1 MSTLAFPAFERAQ
14 QEHMG
19 FDRSAEALYQSV
31 ADAVNAPPSS
41 GPPTDRHRS
50 VSDAALIDKV
60 GSSSQPALGNSQT
73 EPTDPPKPKITKR
86 VNARL
91 QLAAALIEAD
101 NDRILE
107 KAQFWHIYH
116 PPQTIEPLRPP
127 PPPQPALASQ
137 SAIFAPFREGASLAV
152 KRHVRTWSAAT
163 RLSRLIDPDDDG
175 RRPSIDFLGVALP
188 TEQKA
193 RSRAGSSVAG
203 LIGTEGPRSRSNSL
217 FSNAATSVLGRTSKL
232 GSRPASL
239 LDPEGAGG
247 ADVDADALTDW
258 GVDKFLSKEEKE
270 RMAAG
275 QRSRAQSLAGSN
287 GARSSFEQLT
297 PSLTTRKSLDID
309 RAAPQSAPVPNR
321 ASSEIVGASA
331 STAANG
337 SVRDSKLELLAKI
350 KLYRERQENLP
361 PSEWDGPGPTATKDE
376 VVEHIIASSDGNK
389 RVSLRQASRE
399 LSEAPAASTTTA
411 IQQDHGL
418 TQSTHTTG
426 SVTSQPRPSS
436 RADSTSSSAFL
447 AAPTVKESETVA
459 VPEPDAGP
467 SEAATTMHPPLAST
481 SEANAL
487 GAQAQPAASQD
498 PAHASD
504 TTPALTMNLSQS
516 QAIPI
521 PTSGHMAPAE
531 QPGDAE
537 VLDMVG
543 IGSYSRSQSRR
554 NSLLGGPMFNPHG
567 LSTSPLAGKGAEQ
580 SNLIPSSPF
589 QSSVPK
595 APSPLNHTRLP
606 SRGWVQDQFA
616 EHDLGLGPSPFAAA
630 LQAASPS
637 FNNLAEFRNNDAG
650 PGANVAA
657 SPSIDFNSL
666 STRQLQNVA
675 RNSTFPSFLGI
686 NRDLLAEEEIEGPDA
701 LLQGDEIGP
710 VSKRKRQSSF
720 DINSLAQD
728 IAQTGGENF
737 EIQLGG
743 GAAPDLSSANWG
755 KPRKKW
761 FRLSMMMDAKGKPS
775 KPKKTTATDG
785 AEGDGESDA
794 EMFHGT
800 AAAVDQ
806 PKATEEDGGD
816 RSELYAAE
824 PAADMSAEAVAP
836 ENDNDSD
843 GIDDDYISPPR
854 KGPLRP
860 RGLAVRMPKTIIMP
874 QPLQGTEFAPKLR
887 LTDAM
892 PTAMEDPVQTKRH
905 SLHVPDGFVL
915 HDSRGGL
922 PPMRSLVVHSAN
934 GPQPLFTVKGGKKKD
949 KQTPAQLKAVEVGRM
964 VQVPAA
970 APRGIGRR
978 AAAPTTA
985 LFRNHLVQHDDER
998 EGWGWE
1004 AGTRVDDIF
1013 NPDKDTDSSDDDMP
1027 LADIK
1032 KQSRSAKRAAKRL
1045 AKEKRKRKAARR
1057 IRRAKREEALKQG
1070 KSFEEVGVE
1079 ELSPDEDLDLSST
1092 TSEEEG
1098 TETDTESDLWAS
1110 DDDKRWVDDSKPAG
1124 KLYGKSLL
1132 DLATERNTERKS
1144 KARFYGQVQLEDG
1157 ETTMLQV
1164 DGDDG
1169 KAVSQRNGVLG
1180 NGASSVY
1187 DDGASVA
1194 PSVARSFRDKPIG
1207 YNDTRERMEAVF
1219 GADQIWAREMAKREE
1234 EEAREAQEAKARAEA
1249 EAAAQQQAE
1258 ALAKSKKERGLFT
1271 IGKKNK
1277 KQRETVLGMSNTSAV
1292 GSTVSVVASN
1302 AGAPSFAPSQAIS
1315 HERKDTDE
1323 AGLPTRVQTPV
1334 EPPVITLDIG
1344 DADQELIE
1352 GQRGRRTPALLA
1364 GEEMAAEE
1372 WLISSDVEAEYAKNN
1387 DSSDDDIPLS
1397 QVKKNVA
1404 SRPVSLAAGLSLQP
1418 NEAGD
1423 GESSDEELPL
1433 AALKEKRTRQS
1444 MLLGGG
1450 KLNLDFSSMNQS
1462 PTKNA
1467 NLAVNLGSPS
1477 VHSGSVRESFAP
1489 DGARSPLAQGA
1500 YATAANAGDDDD
1512 SDEDLPLGQRHPGGD
1527 AALLTMRAALEN
1539 QKRAL
1544 KEAKQAER
1552 AKKRAA
1558 KLARQVS
1565 TDDAGADGEEA
1576 EVNANGHTEDG
1587 GDDASDDDDD
1597 DDDDDDSEDD
1607 KPLGYVHPQAAIIA
1621 EQAAIIRQLQSEKE
1635 QQPQQQ
1641 RQSPLAGL
1649 SPSGSGILSPS
1660 GMDVRPSVMLNRRSG
1675 LPSMGAM
1682 GGFGG
1687 MGMADPRQS
1696 MIGLPMT
1703 GSMMMGGMPQWDG
1716 MPAPSSGLPIGMS
1729 MPMGMGG
1736 ASPMASGSQIGVSGA
1751 MSPAMT
1757 MPMMAGTPQIGA
1769 PITPGAM
1776 TMMLDPKVSSIHNWR
1791 TQVPPDATAA
1801 VTPPGG
1807 ASTVNSS

>member
-1 MSTLAFPAFERAQ
+1 MSTIAFPAFERAQ

-31 ADAVNAPPSS
+31 ADAVTAPTSN
-41 GPPTDRHRS
+41 GPAPDHHRS
-50 VSDAALIDKV
+50 VSDAASINKV
-60 GSSSQPALGNSQT
+60 GSSSQSALGNSQA
-73 EPTDPPKPKITKR
+73 ESQEPPKPKITKR

-116 PPQTIEPLRPP
+116 PPQPDEALRPP

-137 SAIFAPFREGASLAV
+137 SAIFAPYREGASLAV
-152 KRHVRTWSAAT
+152 KRHVRTWSTAT
-163 RLSRLIDPDDDG
+163 GLSRLIDPDDDG

-239 LDPEGAGG
+239 LNPEVDDDA
-247 ADVDADALTDW
+247 ADDANALSDW

-287 GARSSFEQLT
+287 GTRPSFDGMT
-297 PSLTTRKSLDID
+297 ARKSLDVD
-309 RAAPQSAPVPNR
+309 RAAPDSTIAPKR
-321 ASSEIVGASA
+321 ASSEIVGASSSA
-331 STAANG
+331 G
-337 SVRDSKLELLAKI
+337 DPKLELLAKI

-361 PSEWDGPGPTATKDE
+361 PSEWDGPGPTASKDE

-399 LSEAPAASTTTA
+399 LSDAPAPLTA
-411 IQQDHGL
+411 TVFQQDQGDQAAR
-418 TQSTHTTG
+418 TSG
-426 SVTSQPRPSS
+426 SVLDRPRPS
-436 RADSTSSSAFL
+436 RAGSTASSAFL
-447 AAPTVKESETVA
+447 TGAPITADHAENLSKV
-459 VPEPDAGP
+459 
-467 SEAATTMHPPLAST
+467 EAPAPPASA
-481 SEANAL
+481 SNFL
-487 GAQAQPAASQD
+487 GAQDEAVSNGLELTNETASKPTQ
-498 PAHASD
+498 
-504 TTPALTMNLSQS
+504 TPTQIP
-516 QAIPI
+516 AIPI
-521 PTSGHMAPAE
+521 PTKTPQMSEGPFDSAMPAE
-531 QPGDAE
+531 P
-537 VLDMVG
+537 LDMVG
-543 IGSYSRSQSRR
+543 VGSYSRSQSRR
-554 NSLLGGPMFNPHG
+554 NSFLGGPMFNPHD
-567 LSTSPLAGKGAEQ
+567 LSTSPSAGMPMVQ
-580 SNLIPSSPF
+580 PTLTPSFPS
-589 QSSVPK
+589 QASVPK
-595 APSPLNHTRLP
+595 APSPLNHNRVP
-606 SRGWVQDQFA
+606 SRGWAQDQFA

-637 FNNLAEFRNNDAG
+637 FSNLAEFRSNE
-650 PGANVAA
+650 PGRSASAVAA
-657 SPSIDFNSL
+657 PSIDFKTL

-686 NRDLLAEEEIEGPDA
+686 NRDLLAEEEIEDQDA
-701 LLQGDEIGP
+701 LLQDNEISP
-710 VSKRKRQSSF
+710 VTKRKRRQSSF
-720 DINSLAQD
+720 DINALAQD
-728 IAQTGGENF
+728 LAQTGGENF

-761 FRLSMMMDAKGKPS
+761 FRLSMMMDAKGKPP
-775 KPKKTTATDG
+775 KPKKATATDG

-794 EMFHGT
+794 EALDS
-800 AAAVDQ
+800 AAAVVDQ

-816 RSELYAAE
+816 LSALYAAE
-824 PAADMSAEAVAP
+824 PSANMAAEAAVL
-836 ENDNDSD
+836 EEDNDSD

-854 KGPLRP
+854 RGPLRP
-860 RGLAVRMPKTIIMP
+860 RGLAARMPKTILMP

-892 PTAMEDPVQTKRH
+892 PAALESPAQTKRH

-934 GPQPLFTVKGGKKKD
+934 GPQPMFAVKGGKKKE
-949 KQTPAQLKAVEVGRM
+949 KEAPVRLKAVEVGRT

-1013 NPDKDTDSSDDDMP
+1013 NPDKDTDSDDDDKP

-1057 IRRAKREEALKQG
+1057 IRRAKREEALKEG
-1070 KSFEEVGVE
+1070 KSFQEVGVE

-1164 DGDDG
+1164 DGDDDKG
-1169 KAVSQRNGVLG
+1169 ASQRLGVPG
-1180 NGASSVY
+1180 NGAASVF

-1194 PSVARSFRDKPIG
+1194 PSVVRSFRDKPVG
-1207 YNDTRERMEAVF
+1207 FNDTRERMEAVF
-1219 GADQIWAREMAKREE
+1219 GADQVWAREMAKRRE
-1234 EEAREAQEAKARAEA
+1234 EEAREAEEAKAKAEA
-1249 EAAAQQQAE
+1249 EAAAQKQME
-1258 ALAKSKKERGLFT
+1258 ALANRKKERGLFT
-1271 IGKKNK
+1271 IGKKSK
-1277 KQRETVLGMSNTSAV
+1277 KKHETVLGMSNSSAV
-1292 GSTVSVVASN
+1292 GSTASFAASN
-1302 AGAPSFAPSQAIS
+1302 AGAPSIAPSQAAP
-1315 HERKDTDE
+1315 HEREETD
-1323 AGLPTRVQTPV
+1323 AADLPARGQTPV
-1334 EPPVITLDIG
+1334 EPPVIALDIG
-1344 DADQELIE
+1344 DTDQELHG
-1352 GQRGRRTPALLA
+1352 GQHGRKTPALLA
-1364 GEEMAAEE
+1364 GEEKAAEE
-1372 WLISSDVEAEYAKNN
+1372 WLISSDVEAEEPKKND

-1418 NEAGD
+1418 NKAGD

-1433 AALKEKRTRQS
+1433 AALKEKRIRQS

-1450 KLNLDFSSMNQS
+1450 KLDLDFSSMNHS
-1462 PTKNA
+1462 PIHNE
-1467 NLAVNLGSPS
+1467 NLAVQSGSPS
-1477 VHSGSVRESFAP
+1477 SIRSGSVRESFAP
-1489 DGARSPLAQGA
+1489 DGARSPLGPGA
-1500 YATAANAGDDDD
+1500 SASAFNAGEDDD

-1527 AALLTMRAALEN
+1527 AALLAVRTALEN

-1544 KEAKQAER
+1544 KEAKQAEK
-1552 AKKRAA
+1552 AQKRAA

-1565 TDDAGADGEEA
+1565 TDDADANREA
-1576 EVNANGHTEDG
+1576 GANGHLENGHDE
-1587 GDDASDDDDD
+1587 S

-1621 EQAAIIRQLQSEKE
+1621 EQAALIRQLQSDKE
-1635 QQPQQQ
+1635 QQQQQQ
-1641 RQSPLAGL
+1641 RESRLGGL
-1649 SPSGSGILSPS
+1649 SPSGSGIMSPS
-1660 GMDVRPSVMLNRRSG
+1660 GMDMRSSVMLNRMSG
-1675 LPSMGAM
+1675 LPSMGVM
-1682 GGFGG
+1682 GGFGGMG

-1696 MIGLPMT
+1696 MIGLPT
-1703 GSMMMGGMPQWDG
+1703 AGSMMMGGGMPQWDG
-1716 MPAPSSGLPIGMS
+1716 MPTPSTGLPMGMS

-1736 ASPMASGSQIGVSGA
+1736 ASPMAPGSQVGISSAA
-1751 MSPAMT
+1751 MSPALT
-1757 MPMMAGTPQIGA
+1757 MPMIPGTPQMGA
-1769 PITPGAM
+1769 PMTPGAM

-1791 TQVPPDATAA
+1791 TQVPADATAA

-1807 ASTVNSS
+1807 ASTVNSSG

>member
-1 MSTLAFPAFERAQ
+1 MSTVAFLAFERAQ

-31 ADAVNAPPSS
+31 ADAANASTTN
-41 GPPTDRHRS
+41 GPPPDHHRS
-50 VSDAALIDKV
+50 VSDAASIGKI
-60 GSSSQPALGNSQT
+60 GSSSQSAFGNTQAD
-73 EPTDPPKPKITKR
+73 PTQPPKPKITKR

-116 PPQTIEPLRPP
+116 PPQPDQALRPP

-152 KRHVRTWSAAT
+152 KRHVRTWSTAT
-163 RLSRLIDPDDDG
+163 GLSRLIDPDDDG

-193 RSRAGSSVAG
+193 RSRAASSVAG
-203 LIGTEGPRSRSNSL
+203 LIGTEAPRSRSNSL
-217 FSNAATSVLGRTSKL
+217 FSNAATSILGRTSKL

-239 LDPEGAGG
+239 LDPEVEDDA
-247 ADVDADALTDW
+247 AVDADALSDW

-275 QRSRAQSLAGSN
+275 QRSRAQSLAGST
-287 GARSSFEQLT
+287 GARPSFEQLT
-297 PSLTTRKSLDID
+297 PSLTARKSLDVD
-309 RAAPQSAPVPNR
+309 RAAPDSTSAPKR

-331 STAANG
+331 AAG
-337 SVRDSKLELLAKI
+337 DPKLELLAKI

-389 RVSLRQASRE
+389 RVPLRQASRE
-399 LSEAPAASTTTA
+399 LSQAPAPSTATATQHDQGDQVARTTA
-411 IQQDHGL
+411 
-418 TQSTHTTG
+418 
-426 SVTSQPRPSS
+426 SVMDRPRPSS
-436 RADSTSSSAFL
+436 RADSTTSSAFL
-447 AAPTVKESETVA
+447 AGAPVKNTESTTALPPVTDPTQIA
-459 VPEPDAGP
+459 STLHP
-467 SEAATTMHPPLAST
+467 EAAPS
-481 SEANAL
+481 SEPNFL
-487 GAQAQPAASQD
+487 GAQAQAVSQGLAHTSDTAAASSQI
-498 PAHASD
+498 P
-504 TTPALTMNLSQS
+504 TQS

-521 PTSGHMAPAE
+521 PTAAPATSKSPFDPVMPTE
-531 QPGDAE
+531 E
-537 VLDMVG
+537 FDMVG
-543 IGSYSRSQSRR
+543 VGSFSRSQSRR
-554 NSLLGGPMFNPHG
+554 NSFLGGPMFNPHG
-567 LSTSPLAGKGAEQ
+567 QSTSQSAGLTAEQ
-580 SNLIPSSPF
+580 SALTPSFPS
-589 QSSVPK
+589 QASVPK
-595 APSPLNHTRLP
+595 APSPLNHTRVP
-606 SRGWVQDQFA
+606 SRGWAQDQFA
-616 EHDLGLGPSPFAAA
+616 EHDLGLGPSPFAAT

-637 FNNLAEFRNNDAG
+637 FGNLAEFRGNEPG
-650 PGANVAA
+650 PNASTVATPA
-657 SPSIDFNSL
+657 IDFNTL
-666 STRQLQNVA
+666 TTRQLQNVA

-686 NRDLLAEEEIEGPDA
+686 NRDLLAEEIEDEDA
-701 LLQGDEIGP
+701 LLQENEIRTVP
-710 VSKRKRQSSF
+710 KRKRQSSF
-720 DINSLAQD
+720 DISALAQD
-728 IAQTGGENF
+728 LAQTGGENF

-743 GAAPDLSSANWG
+743 RAAPDLSSANWG

-761 FRLSMMMDAKGKPS
+761 FRLSMMMDAKGKPP
-775 KPKKTTATDG
+775 KPKKATATDG

-794 EMFHGT
+794 EILDS
-800 AAAVDQ
+800 AVAIVDQ
-806 PKATEEDGGD
+806 PKRTEEDGGD
-816 RSELYAAE
+816 LSELYAAE
-824 PAADMSAEAVAP
+824 PSANMAAEGAAP
-836 ENDNDSD
+836 EEDNDSD

-854 KGPLRP
+854 RGPLRP
-860 RGLAVRMPKTIIMP
+860 RGLAARMPKTILMP

-892 PTAMEDPVQTKRH
+892 PAAVDGPAQTKRH

-934 GPQPLFTVKGGKKKD
+934 GPQPMFAVKGGKKKE
-949 KQTPAQLKAVEVGRM
+949 KEAPVRLKAVEVGRM

-1004 AGTRVDDIF
+1004 ADTRVDDIF
-1013 NPDKDTDSSDDDMP
+1013 NPDKDADSDDDDKP

-1045 AKEKRKRKAARR
+1045 VKEKRKRKAARR
-1057 IRRAKREEALKQG
+1057 IRRAKREEALKEG
-1070 KSFEEVGVE
+1070 KSFQEVGVD

-1098 TETDTESDLWAS
+1098 TETETESDLWAS

-1164 DGDDG
+1164 DGDDD
-1169 KAVSQRNGVLG
+1169 KAASQRLGVPG
-1180 NGASSVY
+1180 NGATSVF

-1207 YNDTRERMEAVF
+1207 FNDTRERMEAVF
-1219 GADQIWAREMAKREE
+1219 GADQVWAREMTKRQE
-1234 EEAREAQEAKARAEA
+1234 EEAREAEEAKARAEA
-1249 EAAAQQQAE
+1249 EAAAEQQIK
-1258 ALAKSKKERGLFT
+1258 ALAKNKKERGLFT
-1271 IGKKNK
+1271 IGKKSK
-1277 KQRETVLGMSNTSAV
+1277 KKHETVLGMSNSSAV
-1292 GSTVSVVASN
+1292 GSTASFAASN
-1302 AGAPSFAPSQAIS
+1302 AGATEGAPSQAAL
-1315 HERKDTDE
+1315 HEREETDG
-1323 AGLPTRVQTPV
+1323 ADLPARSQTPV
-1334 EPPVITLDIG
+1334 EPPVIALDIG
-1344 DADQELIE
+1344 DADQELNE

-1364 GEEMAAEE
+1364 GEEKAAEE
-1372 WLISSDVEAEYAKNN
+1372 WLISSDVETEEAKNN

-1418 NEAGD
+1418 NKAGD

-1433 AALKEKRTRQS
+1433 AALKEKRIRQS
-1444 MLLGGG
+1444 TLLGGG
-1450 KLNLDFSSMNQS
+1450 KLDLDFSSMNQS
-1462 PTKNA
+1462 PTRNG
-1467 NLAVNLGSPS
+1467 NLAVHSASPS
-1477 VHSGSVRESFAP
+1477 SVRSGSVRESFAP
-1489 DGARSPLAQGA
+1489 NRARSPLGQGA
-1500 YATAANAGDDDD
+1500 FATADNAGDDDD

-1527 AALLTMRAALEN
+1527 AALLAMRANLEN

-1544 KEAKQAER
+1544 KEAKQAEK
-1552 AKKRAA
+1552 AQKRAA

-1565 TDDAGADGEEA
+1565 TDDAGADGGEA
-1576 EVNANGHTEDG
+1576 SANGKAED
-1587 GDDASDDDDD
+1587 DNDSE
-1597 DDDDDDSEDD
+1597 DDDSEDD

-1621 EQAAIIRQLQSEKE
+1621 EQAALIRQLQSEKE
-1635 QQPQQQ
+1635 QQQQQ
-1641 RQSPLAGL
+1641 QPQPQSRMGGL

-1660 GMDVRPSVMLNRRSG
+1660 GMDMRSSVMLNRMSG
-1675 LPSMGAM
+1675 LPSMGGM

-1687 MGMADPRQS
+1687 MGMADPHQS
-1696 MIGLPMT
+1696 MISLPT
-1703 GSMMMGGMPQWDG
+1703 NGSMMMGGMPQWDG
-1716 MPAPSSGLPIGMS
+1716 MPAPSTGLPMGMS
-1729 MPMGMGG
+1729 MPMAMGG
-1736 ASPMASGSQIGVSGA
+1736 ASPMAPGSQIGISA
-1751 MSPAMT
+1751 TMSPAMT
-1757 MPMMAGTPQIGA
+1757 MPMMPVTPQIEA
-1769 PITPGAM
+1769 PMTPGAM

-1791 TQVPPDATAA
+1791 TQVPADATAA

-1807 ASTVNSS
+1807 ASTVNSSG